1 MINRSLASIDNM
13 DKSGRTRTTEQEA
26 QDVAE
31 HIGGYYKYKYILKDL
46 QIKPT
51 NYNLAVQ
58 KWERLKFK

>member
-1 MINRSLASIDNM
+1 M

-31 HIGGYYKYKYILKDL
+31 QIGGYYKYKYILKDL

-58 KWERLKFK
+58 KWERMKFK